1 VLWHAL
7 GFPAWVLTMLPNVQA
22 THSQAA
28 FLGQATGML
37 IVPVVARIV
46 YVMAL
51 AGPPRVW
58 ERALFSPWVWA
69 IGLALNLMAASGHH
83 PH

>member
-1 VLWHAL
+1 
-7 GFPAWVLTMLPNVQA
+7 MLPNVQA

-28 FLGQATGML
+28 LLGQATGML
-37 IVPVVARIV
+37 LVPVVVRIV

-58 ERALFSPWVWA
+58 GRALFSPWVWA
-69 IGLALNLMAASGHH
+69 IGLALNVMAASGHH

>member
-1 VLWHAL
+1 VT
-7 GFPAWVLTMLPNVQA
+7 VLPNLQA
-22 THSQAA
+22 THSQAE
-28 FLGQATGML
+28 LVGQVIGLL
-37 IVPVVARIV
+37 IVPVVVRIV

-58 ERALFSPWVWA
+58 ERALFSPWVWC
-69 IGLALNLMAASGHH
+69 IGLALNVMAASGHH